1 MLKKTQDIE
10 LGLNCPHCRKKLH
23 VEKALS
29 DKRNK
34 IMFYFCV
41 SESCL
46 NLWKFTQKELLFN
59 KRNLSRM
66 TKLILKRATSN
77 NTNISND
84 SYKGDN
90 QNNW

>member
-1 MLKKTQDIE
+1 
-10 LGLNCPHCRKKLH
+10 
-23 VEKALS
+23 
-29 DKRNK
+29 
-34 IMFYFCV
+34 MFYFCV

>member
-1 MLKKTQDIE
+1 M
-10 LGLNCPHCRKKLH
+10 H

-46 NLWKFTQKELLFN
+46 NLWKFTQKELLFTP
-59 KRNLSRM
+59 RSLSRM
-66 TKLILKRATSN
+66 TKLILKRARSTDN
-77 NTNISND
+77 KESND
-84 SYKGDN
+84 SQRESN
-90 QNNW
+90 TNNW